1 MPTNP
6 PTLVF
11 IHGAGSNAGFWHEQQ
26 TAFSG
31 AHFLTLPGHFDPHT
45 RQVAGEGM
53 STIEEYAGWVENY
66 VSEAGLDQVV
76 LNGHSMGGAIALVL
90 ALRKPDWLCGLV
102 LTGTGARLRVDPQ
115 LPELLRGD
123 YSAAIDF
130 IIARSFANANEPLTY
145 AQKVRLNG
153 TRRQLERTPQ
163 SVTLADYEAC
173 DRFDVMA
180 RLGEIAVPSLS
191 IVGARDEM
199 TPPRYSEY
207 MAARIPGAWLVI
219 VGDAG
224 HMLPLEQ
231 PQQYNATLAEFV
243 SSL

>member
-1 MPTNP
+1 MQTNP
-6 PTLVF
+6 PTPVF

-26 TAFSG
+26 TAFPG

-45 RQVAGEGM
+45 REVAGEGM
-53 STIEEYAGWVENY
+53 STIEEYASWVENY
-66 VSEAGLDQVV
+66 VREARLDRVV
-76 LNGHSMGGAIALVL
+76 LNGHSMGGAIALTL
-90 ALRKPDWLCGLV
+90 ALRKPNWLCGLV

-115 LPELLRGD
+115 LLELLRGD

-130 IIARSFANANEPLTY
+130 IIAHSFANSNEPPTY
-145 AQKVRLNG
+145 AQKARLNG

-191 IVGARDEM
+191 IVGALDEM
-199 TPPRYSEY
+199 TPPGYSEY
-207 MAARIPGAWLVI
+207 LAARIPGAWLVV
-219 VGDAG
+219 VGDVG

-231 PQQYNATLAEFV
+231 SRRYNAALAEFV